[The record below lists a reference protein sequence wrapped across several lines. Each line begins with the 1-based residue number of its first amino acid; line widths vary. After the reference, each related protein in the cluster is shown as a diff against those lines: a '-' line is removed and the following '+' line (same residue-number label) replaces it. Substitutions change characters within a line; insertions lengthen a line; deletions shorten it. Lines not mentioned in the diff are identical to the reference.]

1 MSGHTLSNGGARPE
15 ALALLKAGIAIPAS
29 PLALTPER
37 THDHAIQR
45 TLYRYYAAAG
55 AGGIAVGV
63 HTTQFEIRDPD
74 VSLFQP
80 VLEFAAQELQRLE
93 QQHQRVIVR
102 VAGVCGATPQ
112 ALAEASLSR
121 SLGYDAVLLSLAT
134 MKDATVEELISH
146 CQAIGEIMP
155 LIGFYLQP
163 AVGGR
168 ALPYE
173 FWRRFAALP
182 TVVAIKM
189 APFNRYQTIDVVR
202 GVADSGRADEVTLYT
217 GNDDNILVDLL
228 TPYTFPKPDGGEI
241 TLRIRGGLLGQFC
254 VWTKTAVDLLHEIHE
269 LVDSGKPVPVD
280 WLRKNAALTDANAV
294 IFDVAHN
301 FAGCIPG
308 IHEVLHRQGLMPN
321 ILCLNPHETLSAGQ
335 GDEIDRIC
343 RSYPFLTDDGFVS
356 AHLAEWQQD

>member
-1 MSGHTLSNGGARPE
+1 MPTQTPSDGAARPE
-15 ALALLKAGIAIPAS
+15 ALDLLKQGIAIPAS
-29 PLALTPER
+29 PLALTPDR
-37 THDHAIQR
+37 KHDPAAQR

-63 HTTQFEIRDPD
+63 HTTQFEIRDPE
-74 VSLFQP
+74 VALFEP
-80 VLEFAAQELQRLE
+80 VLEFAAQELRRLE
-93 QQHQRVIVR
+93 QEHQRVIVR
-102 VAGVCGATPQ
+102 VAGVCGDTPQ
-112 ALAEASLSR
+112 AIAEAALSR
-121 SLGYDAVLLSLAT
+121 SLGYDAVLLSLAA
-134 MKDATVEELISH
+134 MKDASVDELISH
-146 CQAIGEIMP
+146 CQAVGEVMP

-182 TVVAIKM
+182 SVVAIKM
-189 APFNRYQTIDVVR
+189 APFNRYQTIDVMR
-202 GVADSGRADEVTLYT
+202 GVADSGRAHEVTLYT

-228 TPYTFPKPDGGEI
+228 TPYTFPTNDGGEI

-254 VWTKTAVDLLHEIHE
+254 VWTKTAVEILHEIHQ
-269 LVDSGKPVPVD
+269 LVDSGRPVPVE
-280 WLRKNAALTDANAV
+280 WLRKNVALTDANAV

-308 IHEVLHRQGLMPN
+308 IHEVLHRQGLMLN
-321 ILCLNPHETLSAGQ
+321 ILCLNPDETLSPGQ
-335 GDEIDRIC
+335 GEELDRIC
-343 RSYPFLTDDGFVS
+343 RSYPFLTDDVFVA